1 MSAVHVPI
9 VDGPKSLAWR
19 HRVINIAIK
28 FIPQFLIL
36 KMMEH
41 RYAHLGIE
49 PTNICNADCTFCGY
63 RFMKQ
68 PKSTMSV
75 DLFKKTVDDYASQ
88 GGGTLNLTPTV
99 GDPLVDGK
107 IIEKISYARS
117 VPQIG
122 SIFLYTNAILL
133 DKFGYEQVL
142 RSGISRLAISTYM
155 GSSEGY
161 KRYYQKDEYSRVVR
175 NIIGILRANKELGT
189 QVKVTLHLRCEG
201 NESLWKETDEYTE
214 IASLIDPSDISFMK
228 EYDNWGGLI
237 QEDDIPDG
245 TVLQFPISVEEKSK
259 SPCFEMY
266 RRIHVLAN
274 GNVGVCVCRDLE
286 GEINIGSV
294 EHSTITELWQG
305 DKIKEYRSNWTKG
318 ILPEVCVE
326 CTRYEPVH
334 EFIDANKLGL
344 VRAFVKRRTRE
355 VVLALTRK

>member
-1 MSAVHVPI
+1 MS
-9 VDGPKSLAWR
+9 WR
-19 HRVINIAIK
+19 HLALSIAIK
-28 FIPQFLIL
+28 FVPQVIVL
-36 KMMEH
+36 KMMES

-49 PTNICNADCTFCGY
+49 PTNICNANCTFCGY
-63 RFMKQ
+63 RFLKKS
-68 PKSTMSV
+68 KSTMSL

-88 GGGTLNLTPTV
+88 GGGALSLTPTV

-107 IIEKISYARS
+107 ILEKISYARS
-117 VPQIG
+117 VPQIS

-142 RSGISRLAISTYM
+142 HSGVSRLAISTYM

-161 KRYYQKDEYSRVVR
+161 KHYYGKDEYPRVVR
-175 NIIGILRANKELGT
+175 NIIGILRTNKEAKT
-189 QVKVTLHLRCEG
+189 DVQVTLHLRCEG
-201 NESLWKETDEYTE
+201 DELLWKNTDEYAA
-214 IASLIDPSDISFMK
+214 IAALINPSDITFLK

-237 QEDDIPDG
+237 Q
-245 TVLQFPISVEEKSK
+245 EEKSK

-274 GNVGVCVCRDLE
+274 GDVGVCVCRDME
-286 GEINIGSV
+286 GEINIGNV

-326 CTRYEPVH
+326 CTRYTPVS
-334 EFIDANKLGL
+334 EFINDHKFNLT
-344 VRAFVKRRTRE
+344 RAYLKRRARA
-355 VVLALTRK
+355 VAPVLNRK